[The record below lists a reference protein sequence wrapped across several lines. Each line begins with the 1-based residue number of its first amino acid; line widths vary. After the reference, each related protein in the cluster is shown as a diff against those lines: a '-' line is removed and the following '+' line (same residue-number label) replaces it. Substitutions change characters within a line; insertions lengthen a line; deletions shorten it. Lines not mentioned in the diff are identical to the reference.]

1 MRNGEEKNMA
11 VHEKIGFMIEEMT
24 QWRHELHAQPETAFT
39 ESETSDFVAE
49 KLSSFGLDV
58 DRGLAGT
65 GVVATVRRGNGNSP
79 AIGLRADMDALDI
92 TEATGLP
99 YASRNEGKMHACGHD
114 GHMVM
119 LLGAAKYL
127 AGNDT
132 FRGTV
137 HFIFQ
142 PAEEN
147 EGGGRRMV
155 REGLFDRFPVQSV
168 FALHNFPVMPEGTF
182 SICKGPMMAAYDVF
196 DIRITGKGGHAAT
209 PQNVKDPILASA
221 YLVNLLQSI
230 VSRDVNP
237 TQAAVMSVTEIHGGT
252 SYNIIP
258 DTVRLRGTTR
268 HFLTSVQDR
277 VELRIKEICAGL
289 SASFDID
296 VDVVYERRYPPL
308 VNTDRETDEA
318 IKAAR
323 MVAGN
328 KWVFTDITPVMTSED
343 FAFLLKE
350 RPGAY
355 MGIGAGKPRENG
367 LLHQARYDFNDR
379 ILPIGASYWAT
390 LAESILLK

>member
-1 MRNGEEKNMA
+1 MA

-24 QWRHELHAQPETAFT
+24 LWRHELHAQPETAFT
-39 ESETSDFVAE
+39 ESATSAFIAE
-49 KLSSFGLDV
+49 KLRSFGLDV
-58 DRGLAGT
+58 DQGLAGT
-65 GVVATVRRGNGNSP
+65 GVVATIRRGNGNYP

-147 EGGGRRMV
+147 EGGGGRMV

-182 SICKGPMMAAYDVF
+182 AICKGPMMAAYDVF
-196 DIRITGKGGHAAT
+196 DIQITGKGGHAAT

-221 YLVNLLQSI
+221 YLVNLFQSI

-268 HFLTSVQDR
+268 HFLPSVQDR
-277 VELRIKEICAGL
+277 MESRIKEICAGL
-289 SASFDID
+289 SASFDVA

-318 IKAAR
+318 IQAAR
-323 MVAGN
+323 MVAGSER
-328 KWVFTDITPVMTSED
+328 VFTDITPVMTSED

-367 LLHQARYDFNDR
+367 YLHQARYDFNDR

>member
-1 MRNGEEKNMA
+1 MA
-11 VHEKIGFMIEEMT
+11 VNEKIGCMIEEMT
-24 QWRHELHAQPETAFT
+24 LWRHELHAQPETAFT
-39 ESETSDFVAE
+39 EKETSAFIAE
-49 KLSSFGLDV
+49 KLNSFGLDV

-65 GVVATVRRGNGNSP
+65 GVVATITRGNKKVP

-127 AGNDT
+127 ADNDT
-132 FRGTV
+132 FRGTI

-155 REGLFDRFPVQSV
+155 REGLFERFPVQSV
-168 FALHNFPVMPEGTF
+168 FALHNFPVMREGVF
-182 SICKGPMMAAYDVF
+182 AICKGPMMAAYDVF
-196 DIRITGKGGHAAT
+196 DIQITGKGGHAAT
-209 PQNVKDPILASA
+209 PQNVKDPILASS
-221 YLVNLLQSI
+221 YLVNLLQSV

-237 TQAAVMSVTEIHGGT
+237 TQAAVISVTEIHGGT

-268 HFLTSVQDR
+268 HFIPSVQDK
-277 VELRIKEICAGL
+277 VELRMKEICAGL
-289 SASFDID
+289 SASFDVS
-296 VDVVYERRYPPL
+296 VDLVYERRYPPL
-308 VNTDRETDEA
+308 VNTDKETDEA
-318 IKAAR
+318 IRTAR

-328 KWVFTDITPVMTSED
+328 EKVLTDITPVMTSED

-390 LAESILLK
+390 LAETILSQ

>member
-1 MRNGEEKNMA
+1 MA
-11 VHEKIGFMIEEMT
+11 VIEKIGCMIEEMT
-24 QWRHELHAQPETAFT
+24 LWRHELHAQPETAFT
-39 ESETSDFVAE
+39 EKETSSFVAE

-65 GVVATVRRGNGNSP
+65 GVVATITRGKGKHP
-79 AIGLRADMDALDI
+79 AIGFRSDMDALDI

-132 FRGTV
+132 FRGTIR
-137 HFIFQ
+137 FIFQ

-147 EGGGRRMV
+147 EGGGRKMV

-168 FALHNFPVMPEGTF
+168 FALHNFPVMREGTF
-182 SICKGPMMAAYDVF
+182 AICKGPMMAAYDVF
-196 DIRITGKGGHAAT
+196 DIQITGKGGHAAT

-230 VSRDVNP
+230 VSRDINP
-237 TQAAVMSVTEIHGGT
+237 TQAAVISVTEIHSGT

-268 HFLTSVQDR
+268 HFLPSVQDR
-277 VELRIKEICAGL
+277 VELRMKEICAGL
-289 SASFDID
+289 SASFDVS
-296 VDVVYERRYPPL
+296 VDLVYERRYPPL
-308 VNTDRETDEA
+308 VNTDKETDEA
-318 IKAAR
+318 IRAAR
-323 MVAGN
+323 MVAGSE
-328 KWVFTDITPVMTSED
+328 KVLTDITPVMTSED

-390 LAESILLK
+390 LAETILSK

>member
-1 MRNGEEKNMA
+1 MA
-11 VHEKIGFMIEEMT
+11 VNEKIGCMIAEMT
-24 QWRHELHAQPETAFT
+24 LWRHELHAQPETAFT
-39 ESETSDFVAE
+39 EKETSAFIAE
-49 KLSSFGLDV
+49 KLNSFGLDV

-65 GVVATVRRGNGNSP
+65 GVVATITRGNRKEH

-127 AGNDT
+127 ADNDT

-155 REGLFDRFPVQSV
+155 REGLFERFPVHSV
-168 FALHNFPVMPEGTF
+168 FALHNFPVMREGTF
-182 SICKGPMMAAYDVF
+182 AICKGPMMAAYDVF
-196 DIRITGKGGHAAT
+196 DIQITGKGGHAAT
-209 PQNVKDPILASA
+209 PQNVKDPVLASA

-237 TQAAVMSVTEIHGGT
+237 IQAAVISVTEIHGGT

-268 HFLTSVQDR
+268 HFLTSVQDK
-277 VELRIKEICAGL
+277 VELRMKEICAGL
-289 SASFDID
+289 SASFDVS
-296 VDVVYERRYPPL
+296 VDLVYERRYPPL
-308 VNTDRETDEA
+308 VNTDKETDEA
-318 IKAAR
+318 IRAAR
-323 MVAGN
+323 VVAGN
-328 KWVFTDITPVMTSED
+328 ENVLTDITPVMTSED
-343 FAFLLKE
+343 FAFLLME

-390 LAESILLK
+390 LTETILSK

>member
-1 MRNGEEKNMA
+1 MA
-11 VHEKIGFMIEEMT
+11 VNVKIGCMIEEMT
-24 QWRHELHAQPETAFT
+24 RWRHELHAQPETAFT
-39 ESETSDFVAE
+39 EKETSAFIAK
-49 KLSSFGLDV
+49 KLNSFGIDV

-65 GVVATVRRGNGNSP
+65 GVVATLTRGNREMP

-127 AGNDT
+127 ADNDT

-155 REGLFDRFPVQSV
+155 REGLFERFPVQSV
-168 FALHNFPVMPEGTF
+168 FALHNFPVMKEGTF
-182 SICKGPMMAAYDVF
+182 AICKGPMMAAYDVF
-196 DIRITGKGGHAAT
+196 DIQITGKGGHAAT
-209 PQNVKDPILASA
+209 PQNVKDPILASS
-221 YLVNLLQSI
+221 YLINLLQSV

-237 TQAAVMSVTEIHGGT
+237 TQAAVLSVTEIHGGT

-258 DTVRLRGTTR
+258 DAVRLRGTTR
-268 HFLTSVQDR
+268 HFLPSVQDR
-277 VELRIKEICAGL
+277 VESRMNEICSGL
-289 SASFDID
+289 STSFGVA
-296 VDVVYERRYPPL
+296 VDLVYDRRYPPL
-308 VNTDRETDEA
+308 VNTDKETDEA
-318 IKAAR
+318 IRAAR
-323 MVAGN
+323 IVAGDE
-328 KWVFTDITPVMTSED
+328 KVLTDITPVMTSED

-379 ILPIGASYWAT
+379 ILPIGASYWAA
-390 LAESILLK
+390 LAETILSK